1 MSTTTTDILETIRA
15 ATERRDAE
23 ALAALYADD
32 ASVTVVDRSTPPSSP
47 HVLHGH
53 DEVVAYLRDSCA
65 REMTHEVRDTVLG
78 DGRLAFA
85 THCRYPDGTRVLCAT
100 IADLDASGRITRQT
114 IVQAWD
120 E

>member
-1 MSTTTTDILETIRA
+1 MSTTTTNILDTIRA
-15 ATERRDAE
+15 ATEGRDAS

-32 ASVTVVDRSTPPSSP
+32 ATVTVVDRSTPPSAP

-53 DEVVAYLRDSCA
+53 AEVTACLRDACD
-65 REMTHEVRDTVLG
+65 REMTHEVRNAVIG

-100 IADLDASGRITRQT
+100 IADLDDEGRIARQT